1 MSDDTYE
8 PENEPALG
16 IDTEVDEPGLDEPD
30 VDESDVFDGSPR
42 ISNADVSEPPHP
54 VNWNLLTAH
63 ELEQEWLALN
73 RWVDWLRH
81 TYGLPASVVPPFWHH
96 HPELV
101 WELSA
106 LHLHWLC
113 AYDAEQNG
121 SAPHGWH
128 RDFADTR
135 NRLRDWVAAC
145 GTRLDRD
152 RPTRQTTWPGE
163 DPAPPVEDIVIA
175 DRDEEF
181 VEWVQADVRRRQQ
194 AEDKFY
200 AHIDTDTG
208 EVRD

>member
-1 MSDDTYE
+1 MTDDT
-8 PENEPALG
+8 PDLDAG
-16 IDTEVDEPGLDEPD
+16 ARADDSVLDEPD
-30 VDESDVFDGSPR
+30 VFDSPPR
-42 ISNADVSEPPHP
+42 ISAADVSEPPHP

-81 TYGLPASVVPPFWHH
+81 TYGLPAAVIPPFWHH

-121 SAPHGWH
+121 SAPSGWH
-128 RDFADTR
+128 RDFAETR
-135 NRLRDWVAAC
+135 NRLRDWVAAS

-152 RPTRQTTWPGE
+152 RPTRQTVWPGE
-163 DPAPPVEDIVIA
+163 NPAPPVEDIIIV

-194 AEDKFY
+194 AEDEFY
-200 AHIDTDTG
+200 AHIDPDTG

>member
-1 MSDDTYE
+1 MTDETPDTH
-8 PENEPALG
+8 PGAG
-16 IDTEVDEPGLDEPD
+16 IDESVLDEPD
-30 VDESDVFDGSPR
+30 VFDNPPR
-42 ISNADVSEPPHP
+42 TSAADVSEPPHP

-73 RWVDWLRH
+73 QWVDWLRH
-81 TYGLPASVVPPFWHH
+81 TYGLPASVIPPFWHH

-121 SAPHGWH
+121 SAPSGWH
-128 RDFADTR
+128 RDFAETR
-135 NRLRDWVAAC
+135 NRLRDWVAAS

-152 RPTRQTTWPGE
+152 RPTRQTVWPGE
-163 DPAPPVEDIVIA
+163 DPATPVEDIVLA
-175 DRDEEF
+175 DRDMEF

-194 AEDKFY
+194 AEEEFY
-200 AHIDTDTG
+200 THIDPDVDPETG